1 MNEPSPQ
8 PNVWRINR
16 LTIAGAIMGFCDL
29 AFCTGVLIAGKY
41 WLNLPVA
48 TLQTLTPV
56 MLVFNGQA
64 VFYVVRERRRL
75 WSSRPST
82 IVLLASLVDLLLIPT
97 LAFSGSLMA
106 PLAIEIIAGLFAAA
120 IVLAFTLD
128 FLKVAIFRHL
138 RMV

>member
-1 MNEPSPQ
+1 LHGHADRGQ
-8 PNVWRINR
+8 
-16 LTIAGAIMGFCDL
+16 
-29 AFCTGVLIAGKY
+29 Y

-48 TLQTLTPV
+48 TLQTLTLV

-97 LAFSGSLMA
+97 LAFSGILMA